1 MHPCTEVQSNESII
15 YCLRSE
21 IGKAPGGGALP
32 TPLLRAAIKGDYYN
46 KPLLINNLTY
56 YIHEEYLSL
65 LLGAATVAS
74 ASAAITVDKQDL
86 THALIYSG
94 HCEIDINN
102 DGILDLIYSGEV
114 REQTSGRL
122 IEDSE
127 GNETQIKFNTF
138 QMVWNPATKS
148 YDISE
153 FPYYFANKPYFAVT
167 DWDGDGL
174 TDFFVSGEARNGV
187 DTTQFGLYLN
197 NGDGTFRHQPITV
210 VDEEGSTLEMFD
222 PKCVDFGDFNSDGRM
237 DIVALGYKAYDDG
250 RKDYTGVLIN
260 NGDFNFTLTNHHL
273 LSSDGETNYEFALSI
288 LKAADLNNDGYCDFL
303 AQGNVDNGDDF
314 RPVKNG
320 APVGRYF
327 AACLNLGADSY
338 PETQLYDLGLGD
350 GVSHYYGHGDIHV
363 ADFNNDGVPDIFVGG
378 ESPKDGSAWGPE
390 EFSYNWQLLQ
400 GKIAGDK
407 SVSYNDISSQQAF
420 YHKDIRP
427 LNDQNG
433 TRAIDYNGNGLYDLF
448 IPGWCTTMLDNS
460 GNTQAGWFFPNEN
473 GSFANFER
481 VPGSS
486 ETGVFF
492 TENGVSGER
501 HYGFFGQ
508 SWDNT
513 YYSDDEGSEFKTG
526 RMIMFSVNPNQKAAR
541 PDAPASA
548 KATVDESGNVALE
561 WTAAATS
568 QPNVTYEYYIY
579 DKGSKKYYT
588 GVPAFVGGDKDG
600 VRTTLAQGRAFM
612 NKNLLLVGMPDGDYE
627 WGVQTVNAGLE
638 GSKFTKGNDFRVGA
652 GAGIQGVLANGNAEV
667 VATEYYDMAGRR
679 VAAAA
684 EGVVIEKTIYADG
697 NVAVSKV
704 VR

>member
-1 MHPCTEVQSNESII
+1 M
-15 YCLRSE
+15 
-21 IGKAPGGGALP
+21 K
-32 TPLLRAAIKGDYYN
+32 K
-46 KPLLINNLTY
+46 
-56 YIHEEYLSL
+56 YLSL

-350 GVSHYYGHGDIHV
+350 GVSHYYGHGDINV